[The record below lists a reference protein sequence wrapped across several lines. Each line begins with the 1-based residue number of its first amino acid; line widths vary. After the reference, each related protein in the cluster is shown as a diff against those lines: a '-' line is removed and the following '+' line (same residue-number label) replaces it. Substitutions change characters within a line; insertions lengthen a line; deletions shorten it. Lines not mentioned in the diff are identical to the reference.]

1 MNVIQWYPG
10 HMVKAKKI
18 IKEHLK
24 VIDLAIEL
32 VDARVPKASRN
43 PDLVTIVENKASVL
57 VLNKVD
63 LADPVTTQKWLEY
76 YQSRELPA
84 IAIATHQKASINEF
98 NKWLKKRLETIISKQ
113 REKGRINY
121 IPKIMVMGIPNV
133 GKSSLINSLVGRA
146 GAKTANKPGVTKAQQ
161 WIKMKDFY
169 LLDLPG
175 VLWPKFSDQE
185 IGYRLAATGAI
196 GDHVF
201 SMEDVSNWLLDFLK
215 NNYPEQVSARYK
227 IDLNQSN
234 HNLEDKANQEL
245 FSLIGR
251 ARGCLILG
259 GQVDLSKLAVM
270 FLKEFREGRIGRI
283 SLEGPDQS

>member
-24 VIDLAIEL
+24 VIDLAVEL
-32 VDARVPKASRN
+32 VDARIPMASRN
-43 PDLVTIVENKASVL
+43 PDLVTIFENKASVL
-57 VLNKVD
+57 VLNKAD

-76 YQSRELPA
+76 YQSQELPA
-84 IAIATHQKASINEF
+84 IAIATHQKASLNEF
-98 NKWLKKRLETIISKQ
+98 NKWLKKRLEAIISKQ
-113 REKGRINY
+113 KEKGRINY

-169 LLDLPG
+169 LLDVPG
-175 VLWPKFSDQE
+175 VLWPKFSDQG
-185 IGYRLAATGAI
+185 IGYKLAATGAI

-201 SMEDVSNWLLDFLK
+201 SVEDVSGWLLDFIK
-215 NNYPEQVSARYK
+215 NNYPEQVAGRYK
-227 IDLNQSN
+227 IELRESSHHLENLAN
-234 HNLEDKANQEL
+234 HEL
-245 FSLIGR
+245 FALIGR
-251 ARGCLILG
+251 ARGYLLAG
-259 GQVDLSKLAVM
+259 GQVDLSKIAAI
-270 FLKEFREGRIGRI
+270 FLKEFREGKIGRI
-283 SLEGPDQS
+283 SLEIP